1 MSQSELT
8 QFLID
13 NPNLKSLQKEI
24 DSMLDSVPE
33 EERLLTMSRLI
44 LYNLQELSVELTLLL
59 DTIDKSKKTE

>member
-1 MSQSELT
+1 MSQSKLT

-33 EERLLTMSRLI
+33 EERILTMSRLI

-59 DTIDKSKKTE
+59 NTIDKSKKTE